1 MTETFRAIFVG
12 SAGLGLALGWLAWRA
27 SRLDALAP
35 DRLVLELRLAQ
46 FSALL
51 LVLAAGIYLGLAL
64 AHEDTA
70 GTGLDVAIGMGFF
83 VTAAVVTTWEPT
95 QALTALALAWAAHG
109 LVDLAHIVDL
119 LPSTIVPAWYATGC
133 AVYDVVVA
141 AICYLPLLR
150 R

>member
-1 MTETFRAIFVG
+1 MTEAFRATFVG
-12 SAGLGLALGWLAWRA
+12 AAGLGLALGWLAWRV
-27 SRLDALAP
+27 SRLDVRAP

-51 LVLAAGIYLGLAL
+51 LVLAAGIYMGLAL
-64 AHEDTA
+64 AHEATP
-70 GTGLDVAIGMGFF
+70 GTGLDVAIAIGFF
-83 VTAAVVTTWEPT
+83 VAAGVVTTWEPT
-95 QALTALALAWAAHG
+95 QALTALAMAWGAHV

-119 LPSTIVPAWYATGC
+119 MPSTVVPSWYASGC

-141 AICYLPLLR
+141 AICYLPVLR

>member
-1 MTETFRAIFVG
+1 MTETFRAIVVA
-12 SAGLGLALGWLAWRA
+12 STGLGLALGWLAWRA
-27 SRLDALAP
+27 ARLDIRSP

-51 LVLAAGIYLGLAL
+51 LVLAAGIYIGSAL
-64 AHEDTA
+64 THEDTA
-70 GTGLDVAIGMGFF
+70 GTGLEVAIAMGFF
-83 VTAAVVTTWEPT
+83 VTAGVVTTWEPT
-95 QALTALALAWAAHG
+95 QGLTALAMAWGAHA

-119 LPSTIVPAWYATGC
+119 LPASVVPSWYATGC

-141 AICYLPLLR
+141 AICYLPVLR